1 MKDIYLLVK
10 KYFKIV
16 IAIIIFIAICIP
28 FVLAYLYLRQ
38 QGKKIQIHPEFKI
51 IDCKKE
57 DVDALTDVIDI
68 AKDILNRVQE

>member
-38 QGKKIQIHPEFKI
+38 QDKKIQIHPELKI

-57 DVDALTDVIDI
+57 DIEVLSDTIDL